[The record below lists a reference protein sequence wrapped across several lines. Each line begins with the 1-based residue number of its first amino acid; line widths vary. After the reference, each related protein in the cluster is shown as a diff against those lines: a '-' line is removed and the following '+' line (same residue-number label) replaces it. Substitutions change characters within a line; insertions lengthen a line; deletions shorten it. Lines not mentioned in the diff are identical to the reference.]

1 VVNGD
6 STLQD
11 KLISMYH
18 DSFISRHS
26 GAIVTVKKMRSLFYC
41 KKQQKPSLILDW
53 VLCEDL
59 SKFNSKE
66 VIFMIVNRLSKYAYF
81 TFIVAKTFMDNV

>member
-6 STLQD
+6 ITLHD

-18 DSFISRHS
+18 DSFVSRHS

-53 VLCEDL
+53 VGRICL
-59 SKFNSKE
+59 NS
-66 VIFMIVNRLSKYAYF
+66 IVKRSFL
-81 TFIVAKTFMDNV
+81 